1 MVKLFFLDNCTLAG
15 ILVNL
20 SYVYHCAVLEKKE
33 KVFSSLFGA
42 FASWL
47 NIKRHLHLFLGV
59 VNYLQS
65 PAMEGKHKTQI
76 VMDLFFEHST
86 CLWL

>member
-1 MVKLFFLDNCTLAG
+1 MVKLIFFLDNWT
-15 ILVNL
+15 I
-20 SYVYHCAVLEKKE
+20 SYVYHCAVLEKK
-33 KVFSSLFGA
+33 VFSSLFGV

-65 PAMEGKHKTQI
+65 PAVKGNVRLK
-76 VMDLFFEHST
+76 VGR
-86 CLWL
+86 